1 MELTKNQIESV
12 RYQLKKNNLN
22 ASNEEIRLVSNDFS
36 DFDAI
41 LIADKIISNKSN
53 SLSIKS
59 DDLDNSM
66 IDLYQS
72 NQKSELSKS
81 EKNNLIKIKS
91 LELGIDLSISE
102 IEKIADIAT
111 LQISESMDFL
121 DNVNILISDYFNAR
135 NNKIR
140 NNLNQKIDDIS
151 NIINAKNSELADI
164 FDGTNQRLIDIASD
178 CNREKN
184 DYKSPYRDKLE
195 SIKEMLKLPA

>member
-1 MELTKNQIESV
+1 MQLTKNQIESI
-12 RYQLKKNNLN
+12 RYQLKKNNVN

-72 NQKSELSKS
+72 NQKLELSKS

-102 IEKIADIAT
+102 IEKIADIAS

-140 NNLNQKIDDIS
+140 NSLNQKIDDIS

>member
-1 MELTKNQIESV
+1 MLLTKNQIESI
-12 RYQLKKNNLN
+12 RYQLKKNNVN

-140 NNLNQKIDDIS
+140 NSLNQKIDDIS

-195 SIKEMLKLPA
+195 SIKEMLKLSA

>member
-1 MELTKNQIESV
+1 MQLTKNQIESI
-12 RYQLKKNNLN
+12 RYQLKKNNVN

-72 NQKSELSKS
+72 NQKLELSKS

-102 IEKIADIAT
+102 IEKIADIAS

>member
-22 ASNEEIRLVSNDFS
+22 ASNEEIRFISNDFS
-36 DFDAI
+36 EFDAI

>member
-1 MELTKNQIESV
+1 MLLTKNQIESI

-22 ASNEEIRLVSNDFS
+22 ASNEEIRLASNDFS

-121 DNVNILISDYFNAR
+121 DNVDILISDYFNAR
-135 NNKIR
+135 NNKVR
-140 NNLNQKIDDIS
+140 NSLNQKISDIS
-151 NIINAKNSELADI
+151 NIINSKNDELGDI
-164 FDGTNQRLIDIASD
+164 FSSANQRLIDIASE

-195 SIKEMLKLPA
+195 SIKEMLKLSA

>member
-1 MELTKNQIESV
+1 MELTKNQIEAV

-111 LQISESMDFL
+111 IHISESMDFL
-121 DNVNILISDYFNAR
+121 DNVEILISDYFNAR
-135 NNKIR
+135 NNR
-140 NNLNQKIDDIS
+140 VRDNLNQKIDDIS
-151 NIINAKNSELADI
+151 NIINSKNSKLADI
-164 FDGTNQRLIDIASD
+164 FNGTNQRLLEIVDD
-178 CNREKN
+178 CVREKS
-184 DYKSPYRDKLE
+184 DYKSSYQSKIE
-195 SIKEMLKLPA
+195 SFKKILKL

>member
-1 MELTKNQIESV
+1 MELTKNQIECV

-22 ASNEEIRLVSNDFS
+22 ASNEEIRFISNDFS
-36 DFDAI
+36 EFDAI

-140 NNLNQKIDDIS
+140 NSLNQKIDDIS

>member
-22 ASNEEIRLVSNDFS
+22 ASNDEIRLVSNDFS

-41 LIADKIISNKSN
+41 LIADKIIFNKSN

-140 NNLNQKIDDIS
+140 NSLNQKIDDIS

-164 FDGTNQRLIDIASD
+164 FDGTNQRLLEIVDD
-178 CNREKN
+178 CREKT
-184 DYKSPYRDKLE
+184 DYKSSYNSKIE
-195 SIKEMLKLPA
+195 SFKKILKL